1 MTTGDKIHCIN
12 ESVYSEHIT
21 KRKEYIIERIN
32 VGKQQVRIKNNQQK
46 LVWLP
51 IICFDP
57 NISPDIITITIDDK
71 IENPIVACIEVTVE
85 LSTREMFWT
94 TFITPDYIN
103 LLLDSNTFLTLTN
116 FIIVKEVNKDVI
128 DNAILD
134 LDKKNKLFN
143 ILIPYPQ

>member
-1 MTTGDKIHCIN
+1 MITIDKMYCIN

-21 KRKEYIIERIN
+21 KRKEYMIEEIN
-32 VGKQQVRIKNNQQK
+32 VDKQQVRIKNNQQK
-46 LVWLP
+46 LVWIP
-51 IICFDP
+51 IVCFDA
-57 NISPDIITITIDDK
+57 NRTPDIIAITIDDE
-71 IENPIVACIEVTVE
+71 INNSMVACIEVTVE

-116 FIIVKEVNKDVI
+116 FIIVKEVNKNVI

-134 LDKKNKLFN
+134 LDKKNKLLN
-143 ILIPYPQ
+143 ILIPY